1 MREGIGRRGLLV
13 LFLAIFIVMMG
24 FGLVLPVLQFYA
36 RSVGATPLEIGLLA
50 TSYAAMQFLFAPL
63 WGAASDRIG
72 RKPVFSVG
80 LVGYAVSFVLFGLAH
95 HVWQLFFARILGG
108 VLSAATLPTA
118 MAYIGDTTSEERRG
132 GGMGMMGAAMG
143 LGFTIGP
150 GIGGLLGR
158 ANLSLPFFVG
168 AALALV
174 TLLLSWGALP
184 EPTRHHDSSA
194 ERPSRVDAFRLALG
208 GPLAYFFLVTLA
220 GAFALA
226 ALEATYALFAQDR
239 LHLTSSG
246 GAGAIG
252 VVFVVVGLV
261 QAAILGGL
269 VGRLINRFGE
279 DRLTVGGLIL
289 AAAGYVLITQTHTLA
304 ELAVYAAI
312 AGAGHSLM
320 RPSIASLISK
330 RTTAGQGL
338 SIGIMDSFDSLGR
351 VLGPAWGGWI
361 YHLGIALPYASG
373 AAVLLLTA
381 ALSGVAAGRHTAVRL
396 DPSGTYQLT
405 DVGGDAHTAANR
417 RERA

>member
-1 MREGIGRRGLLV
+1 VHNGVGRRGLLV

-24 FGLVLPVLQFYA
+24 FGIVLPVLQFYA
-36 RSVGATPLEIGLLA
+36 RGVGATPLEIGLLA
-50 TSYAAMQFLFAPL
+50 ASYAFMQFVFAPL
-63 WGAASDRIG
+63 WGAASDRTG
-72 RKPVFSVG
+72 RKPIFSIG
-80 LVGYAVSFVLFGLAH
+80 LLGYAASFVLFGLAH
-95 HVWQLFFARILGG
+95 HVWQLFFARVLGG
-108 VLSAATLPTA
+108 ILSAATLPTA
-118 MAYIGDTTSEERRG
+118 MAYVGDATSAERRG

-150 GIGGLLGR
+150 GIGGVLGR
-158 ANLSLPFFVG
+158 ISLSLPFFVG

-174 TLLLSWGALP
+174 TLILSWGALP
-184 EPTRHHDSSA
+184 EPVRRDSSA
-194 ERPSRVDAFRLALG
+194 ERPSRIGALRLALG

-239 LHLTSSG
+239 LHLTSAG

-252 VVFVVVGLV
+252 IVFVAVGLV

-269 VGRLINRFGE
+269 VGRLINRIGE
-279 DRLTVGGLIL
+279 ERLTIAGLVL
-289 AAAGYVLITQTHTLA
+289 AAAGYVLITQTHTIA

-351 VLGPAWGGWI
+351 ILGPAWGGWV
-361 YHLGIALPYASG
+361 YHLGVALPYAS
-373 AAVLLLTA
+373 AAGVLLATA
-381 ALSGVAAGRHTAVRL
+381 ALSGTAAARHVAA
-396 DPSGTYQLT
+396 
-405 DVGGDAHTAANR
+405 
-417 RERA
+417 RA

>member
-1 MREGIGRRGLLV
+1 
-13 LFLAIFIVMMG
+13 
-24 FGLVLPVLQFYA
+24 
-36 RSVGATPLEIGLLA
+36 
-50 TSYAAMQFLFAPL
+50 
-63 WGAASDRIG
+63 
-72 RKPVFSVG
+72 VFSVG
-80 LVGYAVSFVLFGLAH
+80 LLGYAVSFVLFGLAH
-95 HVWQLFFARILGG
+95 HVWQLFFARLLGG

-150 GIGGLLGR
+150 GIGGVLGR
-158 ANLSLPFFVG
+158 LNLSLPFFVG

-174 TLLLSWGALP
+174 TLALSWGALP
-184 EPTRHHDSSA
+184 EPVRHDSSA
-194 ERPSRVDAFRLALG
+194 ERPSRAAAFRLALG

-239 LHLTSSG
+239 LHLTSRG

-269 VGRLINRFGE
+269 VGRLINRVGE
-279 DRLTVGGLIL
+279 ERLTVGGLIL
-289 AAAGYVLITQTHTLA
+289 AAAGYVLITQTHTIA
-304 ELAVYAAI
+304 ELALYAAI

-351 VLGPAWGGWI
+351 ILGPAWGGWI
-361 YHLGIALPYASG
+361 YHFGIALPYVSA
-373 AAVLLLTA
+373 AAVLLVTA
-381 ALSGVAAGRHTAVRL
+381 ALSGMAAGRHVTVR
-396 DPSGTYQLT
+396 
-405 DVGGDAHTAANR
+405 V
-417 RERA
+417 

>member
-1 MREGIGRRGLLV
+1 VREGIGRRGLLV

-24 FGLVLPVLQFYA
+24 FGIVLPVLQFYA
-36 RSVGATPLEIGLLA
+36 RGVGATPLEIGLLA

-80 LVGYAVSFVLFGLAH
+80 LLGYAVSFVLFGLAH

-150 GIGGLLGR
+150 GIGGVLGR
-158 ANLSLPFFVG
+158 INLSLPFFVG
-168 AALALV
+168 AALALI
-174 TLLLSWGALP
+174 TLALSWGALP
-184 EPTRHHDSSA
+184 EPIRHHDSSA
-194 ERPSRVDAFRLALG
+194 ERPSRTEAFRLALG

-239 LHLTSSG
+239 LHLTSGG
-246 GAGAIG
+246 GAAAIG
-252 VVFVVVGLV
+252 VVFVIVGLV

-269 VGRLINRFGE
+269 VGRLINRVGE
-279 DRLTVGGLIL
+279 ERLAVGGLVL
-289 AAAGYVLITQTHTLA
+289 AAAGYLLIMQTRTIA

-351 VLGPAWGGWI
+351 ILGPAWGGWI
-361 YHLGIALPYASG
+361 YHLGIALPYASA
-373 AAVLLLTA
+373 AAVLLVTA
-381 ALSGVAAGRHTAVRL
+381 ALSGVAAGRHVAVR
-396 DPSGTYQLT
+396 
-405 DVGGDAHTAANR
+405 A
-417 RERA
+417 

>member
-1 MREGIGRRGLLV
+1 MIVGTAPGRVKDAVNPPISIEYNGQVREGIGRRGLLV

-24 FGLVLPVLQFYA
+24 FGIVLPVLQFYA
-36 RSVGATPLEIGLLA
+36 RGLGATPLQIGLLA

-63 WGAASDRIG
+63 WGALSDRVG
-72 RKPVFSVG
+72 RKPVFAIG
-80 LVGYAVSFVLFGLAH
+80 LLGYAVSFVLFGLAH

-158 ANLSLPFFVG
+158 LNLSLPFFVG
-168 AALALV
+168 AALALA
-174 TLLLSWGALP
+174 TLALSWGALP
-184 EPTRHHDSSA
+184 EPVRHDSSV
-194 ERPSRVDAFRLALG
+194 ERPSRVSAFRLALG

-239 LHLTSSG
+239 LRLTSGG
-246 GAGAIG
+246 GAAAIG
-252 VVFVVVGLV
+252 AVFVVVGLV

-269 VGRLINRFGE
+269 VGRLINRVGE
-279 DRLTVGGLIL
+279 ERLTVGGLVL
-289 AAAGYVLITQTHTLA
+289 AAAGYVLITQTHTIA

-312 AGAGHSLM
+312 AGAGHSLA

-351 VLGPAWGGWI
+351 VLGPAWAGWI
-361 YHLGIALPYASG
+361 YHLGITLPYASA
-373 AAVLLLTA
+373 AAVLLVTA
-381 ALSGVAAGRHTAVRL
+381 ALSGVAATRHVAVR
-396 DPSGTYQLT
+396 
-405 DVGGDAHTAANR
+405 V
-417 RERA
+417 